1 MPSLLAGAR
10 FFSIIL
16 LTLFCALL
24 HRLAAARGARRQ
36 VAHFWFC
43 AMNFFTGLR
52 PQVSGH
58 IHRGNGVLYAA
69 NHVSYLDILA
79 IGGLLDAV
87 FVAKQEIAGWPL
99 IGRAGS
105 MGECVFVSR
114 KPADVHREAMMIR
127 RRLEEGR
134 NVILFPEGTT
144 GCGTDLLPFKS
155 ALLAAL
161 DGIPQAR
168 VQPVSIT
175 YPDLERGGVDTS
187 LAWFGDMALLPH
199 LWLVLKR
206 GFSPARLRFHPVLN
220 AADFSDRKLLAA
232 ACQARIASGM
242 SLNLDEAAEENA
254 LQPET
259 LMAPQPA
266 LPAG

>member
-1 MPSLLAGAR
+1 
-10 FFSIIL
+10 
-16 LTLFCALL
+16 
-24 HRLAAARGARRQ
+24 
-36 VAHFWFC
+36 
-43 AMNFFTGLR
+43 
-52 PQVSGH
+52 
-58 IHRGNGVLYAA
+58 
-69 NHVSYLDILA
+69 
-79 IGGLLDAV
+79 
-87 FVAKQEIAGWPL
+87 
-99 IGRAGS
+99 

-199 LWLVLKR
+199 LWLAHPTGDAGLTGRRQQFPVRKIRRVQYRMKPQAGGRKAALK
-206 GFSPARLRFHPVLN
+206 N
-220 AADFSDRKLLAA
+220 
-232 ACQARIASGM
+232 
-242 SLNLDEAAEENA
+242 
-254 LQPET
+254 QP
-259 LMAPQPA
+259 
-266 LPAG
+266 

>member
-1 MPSLLAGAR
+1 MPSILAGAR

-16 LTLFCALL
+16 LTLFCAPL
-24 HRLAAARGARRQ
+24 HRLAVTRAARRR
-36 VAHFWFC
+36 VADFWFR
-43 AMNFFTGLR
+43 AMSFFIGLK
-52 PQVSGH
+52 PQISGH
-58 IHRGNGVLYAA
+58 IHRGNSVLYTV

-79 IGGLLDAV
+79 MGAQLDAV

-114 KPADVHREAMMIR
+114 KPADVHKEAKMIR

-155 ALLAAL
+155 ALLAAV
-161 DGIPQAR
+161 DGIPDAR

-175 YPDLERGGVDTS
+175 YPDLERGGVDTA
-187 LAWFGDMALLPH
+187 LAWYGDMALLPH

-206 GFSPARLRFHPVLN
+206 GFAPARLRFHPVLN
-220 AADFSDRKLLAA
+220 AADFPDRKLLAA
-232 ACQARIASGM
+232 ACQSRIASGV
-242 SLNLDEAAEENA
+242 SLNLNEEAD
-254 LQPET
+254 ET
-259 LMAPQPA
+259 LLLQEVLMAAQPA
-266 LPAG
+266 LPSM